1 MKSLHFKLLWRYA
14 ALILSII
21 IIFMVFLY
29 FIWGNTLRANATGEL
44 LADCDN
50 ICTLLDTEL
59 DQLDQLSKRIV
70 SSNQLQA
77 LFVKDIYSDTAGAYY
92 GRMAFSDTLF
102 EIIRLSF
109 NHMELNMFDVSGRYV
124 HVGMTSSF
132 EKRTESPLDVVP
144 WGQQVLDAYG
154 KKVILP
160 AHFPELNTTDEA
172 MISLC
177 RAFSPENPT
186 RETAILE
193 LQLQYP
199 YICQRIED
207 AIHNEKEKKKIFVY
221 NQEQELIYPYGET
234 IPEQTKTY
242 IADVLTHPE
251 SYTDMPST
259 ARTLENKP
267 VLFTHK
273 TSDFTKWTVFV
284 AESEEDLFFSFYQ
297 FRTLIIAVTLV
308 VLLLTLF
315 ITNQIATSVS
325 APLQKLEQYARTLTL
340 DNLDTFELPKYKNS
354 FRELTS
360 LYCSFGQ
367 MKSNLQKS
375 LKDVVSAHTMAVD
388 AQMLALQSQM
398 NPHFLYNT
406 LASIS
411 ILAEEGDDAKI
422 SQVCDDLSLLLR
434 YISSG
439 SARNV
444 KLEQEIEH
452 TVSYI
457 NLIKIKYEER
467 IQFHLDIDSSLMSL
481 QVPKLIVQPL
491 VENCVKY
498 GLEVDPPWVITIS
511 GYIQNSF
518 WMIQVQDTGSGF
530 SPEYLDEFYQ
540 KSAGLKA
547 DNPISDL
554 NINGLGLMNLYIR
567 LHLLYKDQMVFKLEN
582 PPEGGARV
590 TIGGPLPAE
599 INNGGT
605 YHEV

>member
-132 EKRTESPLDVVP
+132 EKRTGSPLDVVP

-221 NQEQELIYPYGET
+221 NQQQELIYPYG
-234 IPEQTKTY
+234 
-242 IADVLTHPE
+242 
-251 SYTDMPST
+251 SC
-259 ARTLENKP
+259 
-267 VLFTHK
+267 
-273 TSDFTKWTVFV
+273 
-284 AESEEDLFFSFYQ
+284 
-297 FRTLIIAVTLV
+297 
-308 VLLLTLF
+308 
-315 ITNQIATSVS
+315 
-325 APLQKLEQYARTLTL
+325 
-340 DNLDTFELPKYKNS
+340 NS
-354 FRELTS
+354 
-360 LYCSFGQ
+360 
-367 MKSNLQKS
+367 
-375 LKDVVSAHTMAVD
+375 
-388 AQMLALQSQM
+388 
-398 NPHFLYNT
+398 
-406 LASIS
+406 
-411 ILAEEGDDAKI
+411 
-422 SQVCDDLSLLLR
+422 
-434 YISSG
+434 
-439 SARNV
+439 
-444 KLEQEIEH
+444 
-452 TVSYI
+452 
-457 NLIKIKYEER
+457 
-467 IQFHLDIDSSLMSL
+467 
-481 QVPKLIVQPL
+481 
-491 VENCVKY
+491 
-498 GLEVDPPWVITIS
+498 
-511 GYIQNSF
+511 
-518 WMIQVQDTGSGF
+518 
-530 SPEYLDEFYQ
+530 
-540 KSAGLKA
+540 
-547 DNPISDL
+547 
-554 NINGLGLMNLYIR
+554 
-567 LHLLYKDQMVFKLEN
+567 
-582 PPEGGARV
+582 
-590 TIGGPLPAE
+590 
-599 INNGGT
+599 
-605 YHEV
+605 